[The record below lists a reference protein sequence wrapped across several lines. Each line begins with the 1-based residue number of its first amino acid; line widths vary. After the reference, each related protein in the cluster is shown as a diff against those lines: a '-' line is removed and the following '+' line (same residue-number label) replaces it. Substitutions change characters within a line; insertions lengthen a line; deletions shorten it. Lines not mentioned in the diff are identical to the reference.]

1 MPTSLVLTVIAPDH
15 PGLVERFADVIARHG
30 GNWEAG
36 RLVRLA
42 GSFAGV
48 VHVTA
53 ADEVA
58 PALAAELR
66 ALADSEAGATV
77 VVRPA
82 GGPRAESPGRLLRVE
97 VVGADHPGI
106 VRAVSAVLTERAVN
120 VEELD
125 TNLSPA
131 PMSGEAFFHAE
142 ALVRV
147 PSTVAVSE
155 LSAALEALADDLSVH
170 VEDEG

>member
-1 MPTSLVLTVIAPDH
+1 MPTSLVLTIIAPDH
-15 PGLVERFADVIARHG
+15 PGLVQRFADVIARHG

-48 VHVTA
+48 VHVTVA
-53 ADEVA
+53 ADVA
-58 PALAAELR
+58 PALSADLR
-66 ALADSEAGATV
+66 ALADTETGATV

-82 GGPRAESPGRLLRVE
+82 DMPAGEPQGQLLRVE

-106 VRAVSAVLTERAVN
+106 VRAVTTALAARAAN

-125 TNLSPA
+125 TGLQPA
-131 PMSGEAFFHAE
+131 PMSGEVFFHAE

-147 PSTVAVSE
+147 PPGVQPAD
-155 LSAALEALADDLSVH
+155 LAQALEALAEDLSVH
-170 VEDEG
+170 VEAEG